1 MVLNVADGKPSRFL
15 NSPFNEDQGAF
26 SPDGRWVAY
35 GSNETGRFEVYV
47 RPFPGPGRPW
57 QISTNGGNSP
67 RWRADGRELYFV
79 APDRKLMAA
88 NVMVTAGDLSSG
100 TPVTL
105 FQTHMTRVPDKQQ
118 YDVTRDGRFLVLT
131 ELQELSTEPI
141 HLLLNWK
148 HLSK

>member
-1 MVLNVADGKPSRFL
+1 MVLGGGKPFPFL

-26 SPDGRWVAY
+26 SPDGKWVAY

-47 RPFPGPGRPW
+47 RPFPGPGREW

-88 NVMVTAGDLSSG
+88 AVITTAGNVSSG
-100 TPVTL
+100 VPQTL

-118 YDVTRDGRFLVLT
+118 YDVARGGRFLVLT
-131 ELQELSTEPI
+131 ELQETSTEPI
-141 HLLLNWK
+141 HVLLNWK
-148 HLSK
+148 HSSK